1 MNQETLRERR
11 AVIRMLE
18 HKKDKMKFGE
28 KRHLTGGETTAVV
41 TVIDE
46 LITKLKLGVHN
57 PPDTP
62 PQKGKKTWL
71 MRSPEPLMNAMA
83 EMVRA
88 GHFKSRNALVNHVV
102 ENFLDH
108 ERYGID
114 WPLLPW
120 QREVKKKYSENHE
133 ITVDELI
140 KWFRSHYRGYQPD
153 GVDLNYELISNQELE
168 KKRREEKQS
177 SRRNR

>member
-18 HKKDKMKFGE
+18 HTREKTKFDKKSPFTGCE
-28 KRHLTGGETTAVV
+28 KAAVL

-46 LITKLKLGVHN
+46 LIDKVKSGVHN
-57 PPDTP
+57 PPEDGP
-62 PQKGKKTWL
+62 PKYMKTFI
-71 MRSPEPLMNAMA
+71 MRSPPELMAAMA
-83 EMVRA
+83 ERIRN
-88 GHFKSRNALVNHVV
+88 GHFKSRNELVNFAI
-102 ENFLDH
+102 ENFIRRETDPD
-108 ERYGID
+108 D
-114 WPLLPW
+114 WPLMPW
-120 QREVKKKYSENHE
+120 QLEVKKKYRENHG

-140 KWFRSHYRGYQPD
+140 TWFGSQYLGYQPD
-153 GVDLNYELISNQELE
+153 AVDLNYELISIKELE